1 MRTPGDKAV
10 PIFSTLSPR
19 AVPRTKVS
27 RRAEPESDS
36 GVDNRRTVRL
46 IKNEMPV
53 RGQAE
58 FETEHGL

>member
-1 MRTPGDKAV
+1 M
-10 PIFSTLSPR
+10 PIFSTLGPR
-19 AVPRTKVS
+19 AVSRTKVS

-46 IKNEMPV
+46 IKNEMPL
-53 RGQAE
+53 RGRAE